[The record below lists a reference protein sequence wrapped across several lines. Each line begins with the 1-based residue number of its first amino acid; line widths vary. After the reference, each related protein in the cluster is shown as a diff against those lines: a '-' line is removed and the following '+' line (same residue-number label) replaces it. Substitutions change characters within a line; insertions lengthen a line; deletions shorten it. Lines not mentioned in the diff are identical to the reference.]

1 MQILAAG
8 VLALRVLT
16 HNIRYDANP
25 PSTGEASWPQR
36 LPDLLTQFR
45 FQTEY
50 APQTFICMQEVLDNQ
65 LNDILDGLN
74 QGSSTWASIGLGRDD
89 GAKAG
94 EYSPILYQPAVWDLK
109 EFKYYWLSETP
120 DRPSKGWDAGS
131 IRIVTIGV
139 FRNKESSR
147 DIVAINT
154 HLDNAGTVARKE
166 GSKLLVNTV
175 NSYVRGNANATYGP
189 LPVFLAGDMNSRQDQ
204 EAYGV
209 LTGADSPLA
218 DVKAIVPPGS
228 VYGYNETFTG
238 FTGNGEGRI
247 DYVFATQTLPNDW
260 IGVGYAT
267 LPNFF
272 DDGSGIT
279 FSDHRAV
286 VADIELRPSA

>member
-25 PSTGEASWPQR
+25 PSTGEAPWPQR

-74 QGSSTWASIGLGRDD
+74 QGSNTWASIGLGRDD

-154 HLDNAGTVARKE
+154 HLDNAGTVAREE

-175 NSYVRGNANATYGP
+175 NSYVRGNVNATYGP

-218 DVKAIVPPGS
+218 DVKAIVLPGS